1 MPSYSHEKRDVLPHL
16 AQMHIDKCWPPLLYT
31 TLSDAEKLRSARMAA
46 SSGANASAGAPV
58 VVAGGDIIP
67 APPPPAGPF
76 PFRQVN
82 FSGGRR
88 PDAGADTHR
97 G

>member
-16 AQMHIDKCWPPLLYT
+16 AQMHNAKCWPPLLYT

-58 VVAGGDIIP
+58 AGGIRR
-67 APPPPAGPF
+67 AAGPSF
-76 PFRQVN
+76 LAKASLKEPTALTY
-82 FSGGRR
+82 RR
-88 PDAGADTHR
+88 AGTHHTAQ
-97 G
+97 